1 MLRTAVLLVLTLVVL
16 PIVALRQDAPLDA
29 LQWSMLQGGIA
40 LALGFALLAFV
51 ASELSGNYSQVDRL
65 WSIVPAVF
73 AWYFAISSGSDARLV
88 LMATLVTAWAVRLTF
103 NFWRR
108 GGFSWPPWRGIED
121 YRWEHVRA
129 MPGFRNRHAWRLFN
143 FGFISV
149 YQLLLLLLI
158 TVPSVVAAAPVR
170 RPLNWLDG
178 VAACLFLALLVIETV
193 ADQQQYEFQT
203 EKHRRRAAGEPLTGD
218 YALGFRTT
226 GLFALARR
234 PNFAAEQA
242 IWIAYYGF
250 SVAATGRWLN
260 WSAIGGLLL
269 VLLFQGST
277 DLTEK
282 ITAAKY
288 PAYAEYQKR
297 VPRFL
302 PRLWGRRPAVTEP
315 VGS

>member
-1 MLRTAVLLVLTLVVL
+1 MLRTAVLLVLALVAL
-16 PIVALRQDAPLDA
+16 PVVTLRQDAPLDA
-29 LQWSMLQGGIA
+29 LQWSMLRGGLA

-73 AWYFAISSGSDARLV
+73 AWYFAWRGGCDTRLV
-88 LMATLVTAWAVRLTF
+88 LMATLVTAWAIRLTF
-103 NFWRR
+103 NFRRR
-108 GGFSWPPWRGIED
+108 GGYSWPPWRGIED
-121 YRWEHVRA
+121 YRWAHVRA
-129 MPGFRNRHAWRLFN
+129 MPGFQNRHVWRLFN

-158 TVPSVVAAAPVR
+158 TVPSVVAAAPAR
-170 RPLNWLDG
+170 RPLNGFDAV
-178 VAACLFLALLVIETV
+178 VALLFLVLLAVETV
-193 ADQQQYEFQT
+193 ADHQQYAFQT
-203 EKHRRRAAGEPLTGD
+203 EKLRRRAAGEPLSGD
-218 YALGFRTT
+218 YARGFRTT

-260 WSAIGGLLL
+260 WSAIGALLL

-277 DLTEK
+277 DLTERL
-282 ITAAKY
+282 TAAKY
-288 PAYAEYQKR
+288 PAYADYQKR

-302 PRLWGRRPAVTEP
+302 PKFWARRSRTAAPS
-315 VGS
+315 GS

>member
-1 MLRTAVLLVLTLVVL
+1 MLRTAILLVLALVVL
-16 PIVALRQDAPLDA
+16 PVVALRQDAPLDA
-29 LQWSMLQGGIA
+29 LQWSMLRGGLT
-40 LALGFALLAFV
+40 LALGFALVAFV

-73 AWYFAISSGSDARLV
+73 AWYFAWMSGWDARLV

-108 GGFSWPPWRGIED
+108 GGYAWPPWRGIED
-121 YRWEHVRA
+121 YRWAHVRA
-129 MPGFRNRHAWRLFN
+129 MPGFQNRHVWRLFN

-158 TVPSVVAAAPVR
+158 TVPSIVAAAPAR
-170 RPLNWLDG
+170 RALNGLD
-178 VAACLFLALLVIETV
+178 VVMALAFLLMLALETV
-193 ADQQQYEFQT
+193 TDQQQYEFQT
-203 EKHRRRAAGEPLTGD
+203 EKRRRRAAGEPLAGD
-218 YALGFRTT
+218 HARGFRTT
-226 GLFALARR
+226 GLYALARR

-260 WSAIGGLLL
+260 WSAIGALLL

-282 ITAAKY
+282 ITAARY

-302 PRLWGRRPAVTEP
+302 PRVWARRPAAEP
-315 VGS
+315 FGP

>member
-1 MLRTAVLLVLTLVVL
+1 MLRTAILLVLTLVVL
-16 PIVALRQDAPLDA
+16 PLVALRQDAPLDA
-29 LQWSMLQGGIA
+29 QQWQMLRGGVV
-40 LALGFALLAFV
+40 LALSFAMCAFV
-51 ASELSGNYSQVDRL
+51 ASELTGNYSQVDRL

-73 AWYFAISSGSDARLV
+73 AWYFALADGRDARLV
-88 LMATLVTAWAVRLTF
+88 LMAALVTAWAARLTF

-108 GGFSWPPWRGIED
+108 GGYSWPPWRGIED
-121 YRWEHVRA
+121 YRWAHVRA
-129 MPGFRNRHAWRLFN
+129 LPAFRNRHLWRLFN

-158 TVPSVVAAAPVR
+158 TLPSVAAAPAVR
-170 RPLNWLDG
+170 APLH
-178 VAACLFLALLVIETV
+178 AADVVFALLFLGLLAVETV

-203 EKHRRRAAGEPLTGD
+203 EKHRRREAGEPLTGD
-218 YALGFRTT
+218 YARGFRTS

-242 IWIAYYGF
+242 IWIVYYGF
-250 SVAATGRWLN
+250 SVAAAGRWLN
-260 WSAIGGLLL
+260 WSAIGALLL

-277 DLTEK
+277 DLTER

-288 PAYAEYQKR
+288 PAYAEYQRR

-302 PRLWGRRPAVTEP
+302 PRLPWGRARVHIE
-315 VGS
+315 

>member
-1 MLRTAVLLVLTLVVL
+1 MLRTAILLVLALAIL
-16 PIVALRQDAPLDA
+16 PVVALRQDAALDS
-29 LQWSMLQGGIA
+29 LQWAMLRGGIV
-40 LALGFALLAFV
+40 LAVAFALYAFV
-51 ASELSGNYSQVDRL
+51 ASELTGNYSQVDRL

-73 AWYFAISSGSDARLV
+73 AWYFALKGGSDARLV
-88 LMATLVTAWAVRLTF
+88 LMAALATAWAARLTF

-121 YRWEHVRA
+121 YRWAHVRA
-129 MPGFRNRHAWRLFN
+129 LPAFRNRHLWRLFN

-158 TVPSVVAAAPVR
+158 TLPSVAAAPAVR
-170 RPLNWLDG
+170 APLHALD
-178 VAACLFLALLVIETV
+178 VVFALLFLGLLAVETV

-218 YALGFRTT
+218 YARGFRTT
-226 GLFALARR
+226 GLFARARR

-260 WSAIGGLLL
+260 WSAIGALLL

-277 DLTEK
+277 DLTER

-288 PAYAEYQKR
+288 PAYAEYQRR

-302 PRLWGRRPAVTEP
+302 PRLPWGRARVHIE
-315 VGS
+315 

>member
-29 LQWSMLQGGIA
+29 RQWSMLQGGIA
-40 LALGFALLAFV
+40 LALGFALVAFV
-51 ASELSGNYSQVDRL
+51 ASELTGNYSQVDRL

-73 AWYFAISSGSDARLV
+73 AWYFALMSGSDARLI
-88 LMATLVTAWAVRLTF
+88 LMATLVTAWALRLTF

-108 GGFSWPPWRGIED
+108 GGYSWPPWRGIED
-121 YRWEHVRA
+121 YRWAHVRA
-129 MPGFRNRHAWRLFN
+129 MPGLQNRHVWRLFN

-158 TVPSVVAAAPVR
+158 TAPSVAAAAPAR
-170 RPLNWLDG
+170 GPLNWLDG
-178 VAACLFLALLVIETV
+178 VAACLFLALLAIEAA
-193 ADQQQYEFQT
+193 ADQQQYAFQT
-203 EKHRRRAAGEPLTGD
+203 EKLRRRAAGEPLTGD
-218 YALGFRTT
+218 YARGFRST

-260 WSAIGGLLL
+260 WSAIGALLL

-282 ITAAKY
+282 LAAAKY
-288 PAYAEYQKR
+288 PAYADYQKR

-302 PRLWGRRPAVTEP
+302 PRLWPRRESLTER

>member
-16 PIVALRQDAPLDA
+16 PVVALRQDAPLDP
-29 LQWSMLQGGIA
+29 LQWALLRGGLV
-40 LALGFALLAFV
+40 LALSFALLAFV
-51 ASELSGNYSQVDRL
+51 TSELTGNYSQVDRL

-73 AWYFAISSGSDARLV
+73 AWYFALAAGADARLV
-88 LMATLVTAWAVRLTF
+88 LMAVLVTAWAVRLTF

-121 YRWEHVRA
+121 YRWAHVRA
-129 MPGFRNRHAWRLFN
+129 LPAFRNRHLWRLFN

-149 YQLLLLLLI
+149 YQIVLLLLI
-158 TVPSVVAAAPVR
+158 TTPSVAAAGPVR
-170 RPLNWLDG
+170 APLHALDI
-178 VAACLFLALLVIETV
+178 FLALLFLVLLALETL

-203 EKHRRRAAGEPLTGD
+203 EKHRRRAAGEPLDGD
-218 YALGFRTT
+218 YARGFRTT

-260 WSAIGGLLL
+260 WSAIGALLL

-277 DLTEK
+277 DLTERL
-282 ITAAKY
+282 TAAKY
-288 PAYAEYQKR
+288 PAYADYQRR

-302 PRLWGRRPAVTEP
+302 PRLPWGRARVHI
-315 VGS
+315 G